1 MIRAVGSR
9 LILIEH
15 DLETNPADRAKARS
29 RRGRCARRRASL
41 NVAVRTD
48 NAPPA
53 GSGRRN
59 FALDGWTIIA
69 VAIGIFVAVPIGS
82 VLLTALGPSDGIWS
96 HLVSTVLWV
105 YVGNTLGL
113 MAGVAAGTI
122 AIGTS
127 TAWLVTMYRFPGRR
141 ILSWALLL
149 PLAVPSYILAFVVT
163 DQLEY
168 AGNVQGALRAVF
180 GWTSARDYWFPEI
193 RSLGGAIIVLSLVLY
208 PYVYL
213 LARAAFIEQS
223 FGLFETS
230 RTLGRGPV
238 ASFFSIAVPLARPAI
253 AVGVALALMETLNE
267 YGTIDFFAVP
277 TLTAGIFDVW
287 LNMDSTAGAAQLA
300 SILVMLALVL
310 VALERISR
318 RLRRY
323 HDTTTRVQPLPE
335 YPLSTV
341 RGAAALVWCAA
352 PVALGFVLPACVLGS
367 YAMVFHAE
375 TLEARYLDHVQ
386 NSMVLAV
393 WAAGIAA
400 LAGIALA
407 YGVRLSNRPAMRG
420 LAEFATIGYAVPGA
434 VLAVGIMVP
443 LGHFDNAID
452 TVSRAWFG
460 IPLGLL
466 ISGTAAALV
475 VGYVV
480 RFLALGYR
488 TVDSGLGR
496 VTPSIEGVARTLG
509 ATPTRALLRVHVPLI
524 RPSVITAAL
533 LVFVDTMKELPL
545 TLILRPF
552 NFDTLATFV
561 YQYASDE
568 LLEECALGAL
578 TIVAAGVLPVMVMSR
593 TIARSRPGHA
603 SASAPSR
610 KR

>member
-1 MIRAVGSR
+1 MSTTLAADGTLLAGSM
-9 LILIEH
+9 
-15 DLETNPADRAKARS
+15 
-29 RRGRCARRRASL
+29 RRRL
-41 NVAVRTD
+41 
-48 NAPPA
+48 AP
-53 GSGRRN
+53 
-59 FALDGWTIIA
+59 DGWTLIA
-69 VAIGIFVAVPIGS
+69 AAIGLLVAIPVGS

-96 HLVSTVLWV
+96 HLVSTVLPV
-105 YVGNTLGL
+105 YVGNTLWL
-113 MAGVAAGTI
+113 MVGVAVGTI
-122 AIGTS
+122 VIGTS

-149 PLAVPSYILAFVVT
+149 PLAVPSYILAFVIT

-168 AGNVQGALRAVF
+168 AGNVQSALRDVF

-223 FGLFETS
+223 LGLFETS

-267 YGTIDFFAVP
+267 FGTIDFFAVP

-300 SILVMLALVL
+300 SVLVAFTLVL
-310 VALERISR
+310 VVIERISR
-318 RLRRY
+318 RSRRY
-323 HDTTTRVQPLPE
+323 HDTTTRVQALPE
-335 YPLSTV
+335 YPLSP
-341 RGAAALVWCAA
+341 GHAAAALVWCAA
-352 PVALGFVLPACVLGS
+352 PVALGFVLPACVLGD
-367 YAMVFHAE
+367 YALVFYPV
-375 TLEARYLDHVQ
+375 TLEADYIDYVW
-386 NSMVLAV
+386 NSMMLAV
-393 WAAGIAA
+393 WAAAITAIV
-400 LAGIALA
+400 GIALA
-407 YGVRLSNRPAMRG
+407 YGVRLSPRPAMRG

-443 LGHFDNAID
+443 LGYFDNALD
-452 TVSRAWFG
+452 AASRRLFDL
-460 IPLGLL
+460 PLGLL
-466 ISGTAAALV
+466 ISGTATGLV
-475 VGYVV
+475 IGYVV

-488 TVDSGLGR
+488 TVDSGLSR
-496 VTPSIEGVARTLG
+496 VTPSIEGAARTLG
-509 ATPTRALLRVHVPLI
+509 ANPTRALVRVHVPLI
-524 RPSVITAAL
+524 RPSVVTAAL

-578 TIVAAGVLPVMVMSR
+578 TIVAAGVVPVMVMSR
-593 TIARSRPGHA
+593 TIARSRPGHRNVPA
-603 SASAPSR
+603 A
-610 KR
+610 

>member
-1 MIRAVGSR
+1 MSTT
-9 LILIEH
+9 L
-15 DLETNPADRAKARS
+15 PADGTLLAGS
-29 RRGRCARRRASL
+29 VRRRL
-41 NVAVRTD
+41 
-48 NAPPA
+48 AP
-53 GSGRRN
+53 
-59 FALDGWTIIA
+59 DGWTLIA
-69 VAIGIFVAVPIGS
+69 AAIGLLVAIPVGS

-96 HLVSTVLWV
+96 HLVSTVLPV

-113 MAGVAAGTI
+113 MVGVAVGTI
-122 AIGTS
+122 VIGTS

-149 PLAVPSYILAFVVT
+149 PLAVPSYILAFVIT

-168 AGNVQGALRAVF
+168 AGNVQSALRDVF

-223 FGLFETS
+223 LGLFETS

-267 YGTIDFFAVP
+267 FGTIDFFAVP

-300 SILVMLALVL
+300 SVLVAFTLVL
-310 VALERISR
+310 VVIERISR
-318 RLRRY
+318 RSRRY
-323 HDTTTRVQPLPE
+323 HDTTTRVQALPE
-335 YPLSTV
+335 YPLSPG
-341 RGAAALVWCAA
+341 RAAAALVWCAA
-352 PVALGFVLPACVLGS
+352 PVALGFVLPACVLGD
-367 YAMVFHAE
+367 YALVFYAV
-375 TLEARYLDHVQ
+375 TLEADYVDYVW
-386 NSMVLAV
+386 NSMMLAV
-393 WAAGIAA
+393 WAAAIVAV
-400 LAGIALA
+400 AGIALA
-407 YGVRLSNRPAMRG
+407 YGVRLSPQPAMRG

-443 LGHFDNAID
+443 LGYFDNALD
-452 TVSRAWFG
+452 AASRRLFDL
-460 IPLGLL
+460 PLGLL
-466 ISGTAAALV
+466 ISGTATGLV
-475 VGYVV
+475 IGYVV

-488 TVDSGLGR
+488 TVDSGLSR
-496 VTPSIEGVARTLG
+496 VTPSIEGAARTLG
-509 ATPTRALLRVHVPLI
+509 ANPTRALVRVHVPLI
-524 RPSVITAAL
+524 RPSVVTAAL

-578 TIVAAGVLPVMVMSR
+578 TIVAAGVVPVMVMSR
-593 TIARSRPGHA
+593 TIARSRPGHRNVPA
-603 SASAPSR
+603 A
-610 KR
+610 

>member
-1 MIRAVGSR
+1 MRHPGGRRTPRDPPLSAT
-9 LILIEH
+9 L
-15 DLETNPADRAKARS
+15 PADGTLLAGS
-29 RRGRCARRRASL
+29 MRRRL
-41 NVAVRTD
+41 
-48 NAPPA
+48 AP
-53 GSGRRN
+53 
-59 FALDGWTIIA
+59 DGWTLVAAAIGLF
-69 VAIGIFVAVPIGS
+69 VAIPVGS
-82 VLLTALGPSDGIWS
+82 VILTALGPSDGIWS

-105 YVGNTLGL
+105 YAGNTLWLMLGVGL
-113 MAGVAAGTI
+113 GTI
-122 AIGTS
+122 VIGTS

-149 PLAVPSYILAFVVT
+149 PLAVPSYILAFVIT

-168 AGNVQGALRAVF
+168 AGNVQSALRALF
-180 GWTSARDYWFPEI
+180 GWTSPREYWFPEI
-193 RSLGGAIIVLSLVLY
+193 RSLGGATVVLSLVLY

-238 ASFFSIAVPLARPAI
+238 ASFFTVALPLARPAI

-267 YGTIDFFAVP
+267 FGTIDFFAVP

-300 SILVMLALVL
+300 SILVAFTLVL
-310 VALERISR
+310 VVIERISR
-318 RLRRY
+318 RARRY
-323 HDTTTRVQPLPE
+323 HDTTTRVQALPE

-341 RGAAALVWCAA
+341 RGTGAFIWCTA
-352 PVALGFVLPACVLGS
+352 PVALGFVLPACVLGA
-367 YAMVFHAE
+367 YAVEFYAE
-375 TLEARYLDHVQ
+375 TLEARYLDYVW
-386 NSMVLAV
+386 NSMMLAV
-393 WAAGIAA
+393 WAAVIAV

-407 YGVRLSNRPAMRG
+407 YGVRLSQGRAMRG
-420 LAEFATIGYAVPGA
+420 LAEFATVGYAVPGA

-452 TVSRAWFG
+452 SMSRSLFG
-460 IPLGLL
+460 LPLGLL
-466 ISGTAAALV
+466 ISGTATALV
-475 VGYVV
+475 IGYVV

-488 TVDSGLGR
+488 TVDSGLSR
-496 VTPSIEGVARTLG
+496 VTPSIEGAARTLG
-509 ATPTRALLRVHVPLI
+509 ANSTRALVRVHMPLI

-578 TIVAAGVLPVMVMSR
+578 TIVVAGVLPVMLMSR
-593 TIARSRPGHA
+593 TIARSRPGHGNA
-603 SASAPSR
+603 FSTSR
-610 KR
+610 GRRAVV

>member
-1 MIRAVGSR
+1 MASGSHACPWPGTPIATGHSA
-9 LILIEH
+9 LSATLQAEGG
-15 DLETNPADRAKARS
+15 L
-29 RRGRCARRRASL
+29 L
-41 NVAVRTD
+41 
-48 NAPPA
+48 A
-53 GSGRRN
+53 GSGRWS
-59 FALDGWTIIA
+59 FTLDGWTLIA
-69 VAIGIFVAVPIGS
+69 ATIGVFVAIPVGS

-96 HLVSTVLWV
+96 HLVSTVLQV
-105 YVGNTLGL
+105 YVGNTLWL
-113 MAGVAAGTI
+113 MLGVGVGTI
-122 AIGTS
+122 VIGTS

-149 PLAVPSYILAFVVT
+149 PLAVPSYILAFVIT

-168 AGNVQGALRAVF
+168 AGNVQGALRTVF

-193 RSLGGAIIVLSLVLY
+193 RSLGGATVVLSLVLY

-213 LARAAFIEQS
+213 LARAAFVEQS
-223 FGLFETS
+223 FGLFEAS

-238 ASFFSIAVPLARPAI
+238 ASFFTVAMPLARPAI

-300 SILVMLALVL
+300 SILVAFTLVL
-310 VALERISR
+310 VVIERTSR
-318 RLRRY
+318 RSRRY
-323 HDTTTRVQPLPE
+323 HETTTRVQALPE
-335 YPLSTV
+335 YPLSTM
-341 RGAAALVWCAA
+341 RGAAAFIWCAT
-352 PVALGFVLPACVLGS
+352 PVALGFVLPACVLGG
-367 YAMVFHAE
+367 YAAEFYAE
-375 TLEARYLDHVQ
+375 TLEADYLGYVR
-386 NSMVLAV
+386 NSMVLAA
-393 WAAGIAA
+393 WAAVTVA

-407 YGVRLSNRPAMRG
+407 YGVRVSPLRSMRG
-420 LAEFATIGYAVPGA
+420 LAEFAAIGYAVPGA

-443 LGHFDNAID
+443 LGYVDNAID
-452 TVSRAWFG
+452 ATSRALFG
-460 IPLGLL
+460 VPLGLL
-466 ISGTAAALV
+466 ISGTATALV

-488 TVDSGLGR
+488 TVDSGLCR
-496 VTPSIEGVARTLG
+496 ITPSLEGAARTLG
-509 ATPTRALLRVHVPLI
+509 ASPTRLLVRVHLPII
-524 RPSVITAAL
+524 RPSIIAASL

-578 TIVAAGVLPVMVMSR
+578 TIVAAGVIPVMVMSR
-593 TIARSRPGHA
+593 TITRSRPGHRRRRRA
-603 SASAPSR
+603 GPEIS
-610 KR
+610 

>member
-1 MIRAVGSR
+1 MSTT
-9 LILIEH
+9 L
-15 DLETNPADRAKARS
+15 PADGTLLAGS
-29 RRGRCARRRASL
+29 VRRRL
-41 NVAVRTD
+41 
-48 NAPPA
+48 AP
-53 GSGRRN
+53 
-59 FALDGWTIIA
+59 DGWTLIA
-69 VAIGIFVAVPIGS
+69 AAIGLLVAVPVVS

-96 HLVSTVLWV
+96 HLVSTVLPV

-113 MAGVAAGTI
+113 MAGVAVGTI
-122 AIGTS
+122 VIGTS

-149 PLAVPSYILAFVVT
+149 PLAVPSYILAFVIT

-168 AGNVQGALRAVF
+168 AGNVQSALRDVF

-223 FGLFETS
+223 LGLFETS

-267 YGTIDFFAVP
+267 FGTIDFFAVP

-300 SILVMLALVL
+300 SVLVAFTLVL
-310 VALERISR
+310 VVLERISR
-318 RLRRY
+318 RSRRY
-323 HDTTTRVQPLPE
+323 HDTTTRVQALPE
-335 YPLSTV
+335 YPLS
-341 RGAAALVWCAA
+341 RGRAAAAMVWCAT
-352 PVALGFVLPACVLGS
+352 PVALGFVLPACVLGD
-367 YAMVFHAE
+367 YALVFYAV
-375 TLEARYLDHVQ
+375 TLEADYVAYAW
-386 NSMVLAV
+386 NSMMLAV
-393 WAAGIAA
+393 WAAA
-400 LAGIALA
+400 LVAVAGIALA
-407 YGVRLSNRPAMRG
+407 YGVRLSPQPAMRG

-443 LGHFDNAID
+443 LGYFDNALD
-452 TVSRAWFG
+452 AASRRLFDL
-460 IPLGLL
+460 PLGLL
-466 ISGTAAALV
+466 VSGTATGLV
-475 VGYVV
+475 IGYVV

-488 TVDSGLGR
+488 TVDSGLSR
-496 VTPSIEGVARTLG
+496 VTPSIEGAARTLG
-509 ATPTRALLRVHVPLI
+509 ANPTRALVRVHVPLI
-524 RPSVITAAL
+524 RPSVVTAAL

-578 TIVAAGVLPVMVMSR
+578 TIVAAGVVPVMIMSR
-593 TIARSRPGHA
+593 TIARSRPGHRNVPA
-603 SASAPSR
+603 A
-610 KR
+610 